1 MLKLDRNLGMLLLA
15 IWLIVTGLTRLG
27 ISFSGISTIEG
38 LLALASGILL
48 VMKR

>member
-1 MLKLDRNLGMLLLA
+1 MLLLSV
-15 IWLIVTGLTRLG
+15 WLIVTGLSTLG
-27 ISFSGISTIEG
+27 VGFSGLGTIQG